1 MATKREPEDDAVELL
16 TWDPS
21 DGTEEDEE
29 CDDELP
35 ADEDFVGDE
44 EEEAPVE
51 LAEVEDDGYA
61 KGRPAELPQ
70 PDRARSHPDL
80 PKVKSNSFKRIIR

>member
-1 MATKREPEDDAVELL
+1 MPKRTEEEAVELL

-35 ADEDFVGDE
+35 ADEAFAGDE
-44 EEEAPVE
+44 DEAEEVV
-51 LAEVEDDGYA
+51 AEVDDDGFS
-61 KGRPAELPQ
+61 KDRPAELPQ

-80 PKVKSNSFKRIIR
+80 PKVKSGVFKRIIR

>member
-1 MATKREPEDDAVELL
+1 MPKRTEEEEAVELL

-21 DGTEEDEE
+21 DGTEEDEA

-35 ADEDFVGDE
+35 ADEHFAGEPDDDE
-44 EEEAPVE
+44 PPVE
-51 LAEVEDDGYA
+51 AAEDDGYS
-61 KGRPAELPQ
+61 GQRPPELPQ

-80 PKVKSNSFKRIIR
+80 PRVKSSSFKRFIS